1 MGLGIL
7 GAFLGAVVSG
17 ALVYGFFK
25 MVGFRFPWSAIGIG
39 ALTGYGAR
47 LLGRGTDRKLG
58 IIAAALS
65 LVTIVGVFY
74 SMYGNL
80 FLFEIVSIIIS
91 VGVAY
96 RFASD

>member
-1 MGLGIL
+1 MGLGVF
-7 GAFLGAVVSG
+7 GAFLGAIVSG
-17 ALVYGFFK
+17 GIAYALFK
-25 MVGFRFPWSAIGIG
+25 WTGFRFPWSGIGIG

-58 IIAAALS
+58 IVAAAVT

-74 SMYGNL
+74 SMDGDL
-80 FLFEIVSIIIS
+80 FLFEIISIIVS

-96 RFASD
+96 RLASE